1 MMSGRLRTV
10 FWVVV
15 AAVVVV
21 IIAIA
26 AASVENDKLPSRA
39 VVTSSNNSGRSGSP
53 QSGNSDNTGTTAPA
67 PPTTTSASAPQT
79 TLQSQNGS
87 GTESLPQFTVP
98 SSAKGWLIHYLV
110 NCANV
115 GQAGNFSIS
124 VKDASDQPVDVAAN
138 QLGVK
143 GGSTYYN
150 YTPGTYAL
158 SIDSKCDWTVVVQTI
173 PQ

>member
-1 MMSGRLRTV
+1 MRSGRLRTA
-10 FWVVV
+10 FWFVV

-26 AASVENDKLPSRA
+26 AASLENKKLPSRA
-39 VVTSSNNSGRSGSP
+39 VVASSSNSGRSGLP
-53 QSGNSDNTGTTAPA
+53 GSGNGGDTGTTAPS

-79 TLQSQNGS
+79 TLQSQDGS
-87 GTESLPQFTVP
+87 RNESLPQFTVP

-110 NCANV
+110 NCANL
-115 GQAGNFSIS
+115 GQAANFSIS
-124 VKDASDQPVDVAAN
+124 VKDASDRPVDVVAN
-138 QLGVK
+138 QFGMK

-150 YTPGTYAL
+150 YTPGRYAL
-158 SIDSKCDWTVVVQTI
+158 SIDSECEWVVVVQTI